1 MRPLEARYDETRQRV
16 VDLMHDVTDGAS
28 ATVPACPGW
37 SVRDVL
43 AHVTGVC
50 ADVLG
55 GNLDGAATDDWTRA
69 QVEARR
75 QVALP
80 ELLAEWDHVAPPFAA
95 MLDDFPDP
103 YSDQVVADLTIHEQ
117 DIRGALG
124 RAGARDSAAVANS
137 LAFLLRV
144 FAEPAARDRGLRP
157 LRDAVTTTSYELF
170 RALTGRRSAA
180 QIRSWDWQVDPADYL
195 PLFGLG
201 PFTVRHDDLVE

>member
-1 MRPLEARYDETRQRV
+1 MQ
-16 VDLMHDVTDGAS
+16 DVTDDAS
-28 ATVPACPGW
+28 APVPACPDW
-37 SVRDVL
+37 SVHDVI

-50 ADVLG
+50 ADVLA
-55 GNLDGAATDDWTRA
+55 GNLDGATRA

-95 MLDDFPDP
+95 MIDDLPDP

-124 RAGARDSAAVANS
+124 RADARDSTAVANS

-144 FAEPAARDRGLRP
+144 FAEPAARDRGLPP
-157 LRDAVTTTSYELF
+157 LRDCLTTTPYELF